1 MGTYIPGPTP
11 LVTSTTAGLI
21 PAPPEGEPTG
31 KVFTDALEW
40 AEPPGGGSS
49 DAGDLTSGTLSNER
63 LSAKVM
69 AAVNTTLWRNFT

>member
-1 MGTYIPGPTP
+1 MAYKFNPFTGNLDEVNPEPP

-40 AEPPGGGSS
+40 EDLPASVSVGLA
-49 DAGDLTSGTLSNER
+49 AGLSIA
-63 LSAKVM
+63 LG
-69 AAVNTTLWRNFT
+69 